1 MTKVV
6 ILFGL
11 FGTLLFAGCAGDRHF
26 GTPELQPCPP
36 KVQVHR
42 AERFDP
48 YPDAEIGPEMSGVR
62 PRGFETPAAER
73 LTAPQSMPIVP

>member
-1 MTKVV
+1 MTKFLALAALAGG
-6 ILFGL
+6 ILL
-11 FGTLLFAGCAGDRHF
+11 AGCAQDRHF

-36 KVQVHR
+36 NVQVHR

-48 YPDAEIGPEMSGVR
+48 YPSSEIGPEMSGVR

-73 LTAPQSMPIVP
+73 LSAPSSMPLVP